1 MPFALVADLA
11 KRVIQVH
18 AVDVRG
24 RVVTGNALR
33 REEFLPW
40 CARLP
45 SGSMVGS
52 PGSGNYFCSRRLC
65 RCLLTFR
72 NARFE

>member
-1 MPFALVADLA
+1 MPFALVADLV

-18 AVDVRG
+18 TVDVRG
-24 RVVTGNALR
+24 RVVTGKALR
-33 REEFLPW
+33 RDECLPL
-40 CARLP
+40 CACLP

-52 PGSGNYFCSRRLC
+52 PGSGNYFCSRRFC